1 MVYQQNDTRDYT
13 YRQGM
18 NRNLGVRARTKI
30 AKAEIE
36 SIKKQQDF
44 LHVFYGVH

>member
-1 MVYQQNDTRDYT
+1 MVYQQNDTRD